1 VCEIIEWDQCKIT
14 TTFSSFIETEFFRR
28 SEIDTLFVIIYRL
41 IHQWMRSSVIPTS
54 VANSVDKKN
63 TDSFTDGKCAQKK
76 IPAGNMSMKSIR
88 RYISIGDSGI

>member
-1 VCEIIEWDQCKIT
+1 
-14 TTFSSFIETEFFRR
+14 
-28 SEIDTLFVIIYRL
+28 
-41 IHQWMRSSVIPTS
+41 MRSSVIPTS

-63 TDSFTDGKCAQKK
+63 TDSFTDGKYAQKK